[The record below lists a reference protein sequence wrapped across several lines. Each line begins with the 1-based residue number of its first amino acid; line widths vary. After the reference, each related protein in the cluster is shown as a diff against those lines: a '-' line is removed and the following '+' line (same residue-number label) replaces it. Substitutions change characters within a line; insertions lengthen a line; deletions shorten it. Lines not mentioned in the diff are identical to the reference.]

1 LHKNKYFNL
10 KICIL
15 PIFLYFC
22 KNLFKKEFG
31 MNVSNFLFL
40 KYFNKKQH
48 KGSSN
53 FINFDKVKKIL
64 LLADTSC
71 LDNNELNK
79 IVSRYEEA
87 GKNIKTLIYTDK
99 VYFPKEISQ
108 KFWNKSV
115 FSRRDTNFFG
125 RPKAHILNDI
135 ASQDFDLLIDLLTTP
150 SLPTMY
156 IVATANATCKIG
168 LKELEFPLYNLV
180 IDVNLQEKRDEN
192 SNLNSIFEKIDFY
205 LKKIN

>member
-1 LHKNKYFNL
+1 MNINK
-10 KICIL
+10 
-15 PIFLYFC
+15 
-22 KNLFKKEFG
+22 
-31 MNVSNFLFL
+31 FLFL

-48 KGSSN
+48 KSSSN

-64 LLADTSC
+64 LLADTVC

-79 IVSRYEEA
+79 IVSKYEEA
-87 GKNIKTLIYTDK
+87 GKWIKTLIYTEN

-108 KFWNKSV
+108 NFWNKSV
-115 FSRRDTNFFG
+115 FSKRDTNFFS

-135 ASQDFDLLIDLLTTP
+135 AAQEFDLLIDLTATP

-156 IVATANATCKIG
+156 IVATTNATCKIG

-180 IDVNLQEKRDEN
+180 FDVNLSEKSDNN
-192 SNLNSIFEKIDFY
+192 SNLITVFEKINFY
-205 LKKIN
+205 LKKI